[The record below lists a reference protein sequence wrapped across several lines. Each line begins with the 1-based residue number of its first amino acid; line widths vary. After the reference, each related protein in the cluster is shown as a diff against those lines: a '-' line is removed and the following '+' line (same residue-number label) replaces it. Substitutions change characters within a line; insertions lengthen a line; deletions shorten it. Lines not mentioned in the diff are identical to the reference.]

1 MGADPPRQ
9 AGPDANSVKIC
20 AQKDPFG
27 ARVDALAAIARPG
40 ARSSRPECSWSRS
53 SAPYHPLRR
62 RFGRSDEVPFRSD
75 LVESSKAE
83 GPEAEDMFHPTE
95 GPSTRC
101 FLCLYPQA
109 LHPSLHARSG
119 GLVGVRRP
127 CFPAVPRE
135 CTHEPLC
142 LPASRSC
149 LPMGSPRRQASD
161 RVSLRCS

>member
-9 AGPDANSVKIC
+9 AGPDANSDNNC

-62 RFGRSDEVPFRSD
+62 RFGRGDEVPFRSD

-83 GPEAEDMFHPTE
+83 GAEAEDMFHPTE
-95 GPSTRC
+95 GPSTK
-101 FLCLYPQA
+101 
-109 LHPSLHARSG
+109 
-119 GLVGVRRP
+119 V
-127 CFPAVPRE
+127 
-135 CTHEPLC
+135 
-142 LPASRSC
+142 LPGR
-149 LPMGSPRRQASD
+149 LW
-161 RVSLRCS
+161 